1 MKQALLLLTFIFSML
16 FSTAKSQAP
25 PSDCKD
31 TLNNIIY
38 ELKTFMLDIN
48 LTEVSNY
55 TKGFVAFSGRFLND
69 FGEYDICQNYTSN
82 YYLTMQF
89 TANISN
95 STFDAMIGYCSPK
108 NCSISESLAN
118 IDLVYEAYKQG
129 MALPL
134 ANISNSSTAAFYD
147 PKAPPP
153 GDKATTIV
161 IFAIVVLVVLC
172 VIAGTALGVY
182 WEVVEEARLKN
193 RGSEKL
199 LRESGGD
206 PSSADLTSENVNRL
220 DTSSIAPPVKPK
232 KELKGVFKFLDCFDA
247 RKNFD
252 KIVKVKYTDS
262 YDFNLEVFNGIRVL
276 MMLYVV
282 YGHTFLFGTNYID
295 NVSDIPGITNGWGLL
310 IPNAALYAVD
320 VFFYMSGFLF
330 AYIGLGKLKKMKPNA
345 LNYFGLGF
353 HRFLRI
359 WPTYAFAVI
368 FFWRVL
374 PYLGEGPM
382 WFKMTYY
389 TQLCE
394 GNAWKNLVLLD
405 DFLVDSADYCFGW
418 GWYLSND
425 FQMFMVTP
433 IFLWI
438 YIRNRKAGKLGMVAL
453 MALSYIL
460 ALWIGADLH
469 VRGTPP
475 KAGGVTNGKG
485 FSQYYVK
492 PYIRIPPYL
501 IGVLA
506 ALMYKEYKEQVG
518 SSYRMFN
525 AIKQSKLARNLVP
538 LTGAVL
544 LLLLTFLPRQ
554 VQLDDAAWPD
564 WIHVTWRAFQ
574 KSAYVVAMTMVLLPS
589 FLGESTIFKR
599 FLSHPL
605 MVPLARLS
613 FTAYLVHLFWVY
625 FGFFN
630 ASASFHFT
638 FRNVTLTTLANGVI
652 AFLAGLVLSLLM
664 EVPMANIEGK
674 YLGGGRSARPKPKLV
689 NKDGNVAGTEA
700 GDSSIIPIAA
710 KEV

>member
-1 MKQALLLLTFIFSML
+1 MKHTLLLVIFSIVGQL
-16 FSTAKSQAP
+16 SFLRARDP
-25 PSDCKD
+25 PTSDCQD
-31 TLNNIIY
+31 TLKNMIE
-38 ELKTFMLDIN
+38 ELKNFPLDPNI
-48 LTEVSNY
+48 TEVSKY
-55 TKGFVAFSGRFLND
+55 TKGFAALSGRFLND
-69 FGEYDICQNYTSN
+69 FGEYDLCQNFTAS
-82 YYLTMQF
+82 YYLTLRF
-89 TANISN
+89 TANISK
-95 STFDAMIGYCSPK
+95 SSFDAMIGYCSPK
-108 NCSISESLAN
+108 NCTIQESVDN
-118 IDLVYEAYKQG
+118 IDLVYEAYKHG
-129 MALPL
+129 MAFPL
-134 ANISNSSTAAFYD
+134 ANISDSKTASFYD
-147 PKAPPP
+147 PKSVPP
-153 GDKATTIV
+153 GDKPTTII
-161 IFAIVVLVVLC
+161 IFTIVALVVLC
-172 VIAGTALGVY
+172 VVAGTALGVY
-182 WEVVEEARLKN
+182 WEVAEERRQKN
-193 RGSEKL
+193 KASERL
-199 LRESGGD
+199 LRESAD
-206 PSSADLTSENVNRL
+206 PSSADLTSENINRL
-220 DTSSIAPPVKPK
+220 DSPSVVPVAGPK
-232 KELKGVFKFLDCFDA
+232 RELKGIFKFLDCFDA

-262 YDFNLEVFNGIRVL
+262 YDFNLEVFNGIRVF

-295 NVSDIPGITNGWGLL
+295 NVSDIPTITNDWGLL
-310 IPNAALYAVD
+310 VPNAALYAVD

-330 AYIGLGKLKKMKPNA
+330 AYIGLGKLKKMKPNL
-345 LNYFGLGF
+345 LNYVGLGF

-425 FQMFMVTP
+425 FQMFMITP

-438 YIRNRKAGKLGMVAL
+438 YIRNRRAGKLGMVAL
-453 MALSYIL
+453 MAVSYIL
-460 ALWIGADLH
+460 ALVIGAELN

-492 PYIRIPPYL
+492 PYIRLPPYL

-518 SSYRMFN
+518 SSFRIFN
-525 AIKQSKLARNLVP
+525 NIKQSRLLRNLVP
-538 LTGAVL
+538 ISGAIL
-544 LLLLTFLPRQ
+544 LLVLTFLPRQ
-554 VQLDDAAWPD
+554 VQLDDKAWPD
-564 WIHVTWRAFQ
+564 WFHNTWRAFQ
-574 KSAYVVAMTMVLLPS
+574 KSFYVVALTMVLLPS

-605 MVPLARLS
+605 LVPLARLS

-625 FGFFN
+625 FNFFN
-630 ASASFHFT
+630 ASASYHFT
-638 FRNVTLTTLANGVI
+638 FKNVTLNTIANGVV
-652 AFLAGLVLSLLM
+652 AFLAGFALSLLM
-664 EVPMANIEGK
+664 EVPMANIEAK
-674 YLGGGRSARPKPKLV
+674 YLGGGRSSKPKPKLV
-689 NKDGNVAGTEA
+689 NNNGTITTGTE
-700 GDSSIIPIAA
+700 SSIIPIPSA
-710 KEV
+710 KDV